1 MNIIILGSQG
11 FIGTYLCNHFL
22 KSAQSVYGAD
32 VLEIPANSKYHYVKV
47 SRLSAQWEDLLKL
60 TTFDICINAA
70 GSGNV
75 AYSVDN
81 PVIDFEAN
89 TLDVMRILD
98 ALRKYMPQ
106 CKYIHIS
113 SAAVYG
119 NPDTLPIKELA
130 ALQPISP
137 YGFHKMMSEIVCKEY
152 QQLYHLNIA
161 IIRPFSI
168 YGNGLRKQLLWDI
181 CNKLS
186 NDNAITLF
194 GNGNETRDFIHIT
207 DFVLLVEKIIL
218 SGNFNGEIYNAASGK
233 QMKIK
238 EVAAIFEKSF
248 GTDKTIYFNGS
259 IKQADPSNWQADITK
274 IKELG
279 YKPSANFN
287 DGVNAYITWFNK
299 LYATN

>member
-11 FIGTYLCNHFL
+11 FIGTYLCDHFL
-22 KSAQSVYGAD
+22 KAGHTVYGAD
-32 VLEIPANSKYHYVKV
+32 VLEIPAPVMYHYVKF

-60 TTFDICINAA
+60 TTFDVCINAA

-89 TLDVMRILD
+89 TLDVLRILD
-98 ALRKYMPQ
+98 ALRKYLPH

-119 NPDTLPIKELA
+119 NPDVFPIQELA

-137 YGFHKMMSEIVCKEY
+137 YGFHKLMSEILCKEY
-152 QQLYHLNIA
+152 HQLYQLNIA

-181 CNKLS
+181 CNKLR
-186 NDNAITLF
+186 NDNTITLF
-194 GNGNETRDFIHIT
+194 GDGNESRDFIHIT
-207 DFVLLVEKIIL
+207 DFVLLVEKIIVKDK
-218 SGNFNGEIYNAASGK
+218 FYGEIYNAASGK
-233 QMKIK
+233 QIKIK

-259 IKQADPSNWQADITK
+259 IKQGDPLNWQADINK
-274 IKELG
+274 IAELG
-279 YKPSANFN
+279 YKSAVDFN

>member
-1 MNIIILGSQG
+1 MNIIIVGSQG
-11 FIGTYLCNHFL
+11 FIGSYLCDHFL
-22 KSAQSVYGAD
+22 KAGHTVYGAD
-32 VLEIPANSKYHYVKV
+32 VLEIPALVKYHYVKV
-47 SRLSAQWEDLLKL
+47 SRLSVQWEDLLKL
-60 TTFDICINAA
+60 TAFDVCINAA

-89 TLDVMRILD
+89 TLDVMRMLD

-287 DGVNAYITWFNK
+287 DCVNAYITWFNK

>member
-1 MNIIILGSQG
+1 MNIIIIGCQG
-11 FIGTYLCNHFL
+11 FIGSHLCNYFVQAGHT
-22 KSAQSVYGAD
+22 VYGSD
-32 VLEIPANSKYHYVKV
+32 VLEIPAPAQYYYIKV

-60 TTFDICINAA
+60 TSFDVCINAA

-75 AYSVDN
+75 AYSVTH

-89 TLDVMRILD
+89 TLDVMRMLD

-137 YGFHKMMSEIVCKEY
+137 YGFHKMMSEILCKEY

-181 CNKLS
+181 CNKLTT
-186 NDNAITLF
+186 NDSITLF
-194 GNGNETRDFIHIT
+194 GTGNETRDFIHIT
-207 DFVLLVEKIIL
+207 DFVLLVEKLINK
-218 SGNFNGEIYNAASGK
+218 GNFEGEIYNAASGK

-248 GTDKTIYFNGS
+248 GTDKTIYFNDS
-259 IKQADPSNWQADITK
+259 LKQGDPLNWEADISK
-274 IKELG
+274 IEELG
-279 YKPSANFN
+279 YKPSANFYEC
-287 DGVNAYITWFNK
+287 VNAYITWFNK